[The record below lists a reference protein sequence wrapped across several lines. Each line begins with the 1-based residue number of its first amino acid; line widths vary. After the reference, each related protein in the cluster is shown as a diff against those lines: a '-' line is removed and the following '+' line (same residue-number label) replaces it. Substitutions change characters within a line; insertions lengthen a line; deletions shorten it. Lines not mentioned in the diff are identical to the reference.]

1 MKAQIVIYLVGAFVV
16 TPVFA
21 CATYNAAQVSQAIQN
36 SPYANAATKASSCTW
51 GGAAAAESGGN
62 TCASNGNNF
71 GVLQLTR
78 NNLPPG
84 VTPSQYLNEPLQQQ
98 VNTWLQQAGP
108 TGQGSSFNTI
118 NNAASTGGSLGGM
131 QMTPG
136 IAAACVQFGSGICSR
151 DLASI
156 QSTGQ
161 CPSAGNG
168 GVRATNATL
177 SNGTANLDG
186 NNQSICSWGNVIN
199 QKIAASGCTNSGSG
213 CNPSTGNS
221 PATPLTTSSS
231 PTLA

>member
-1 MKAQIVIYLVGAFVV
+1 MKARLFIYLAAACAV

-36 SPYANAATKASSCTW
+36 SPYASAATKASSCTW

-78 NNLPPG
+78 DNLPAG

-98 VNTWLQQAGP
+98 VDTWLQQAGP
-108 TGQGSSFNTI
+108 NGQGSSFNTI
-118 NNAASTGGSLGGM
+118 NNTATNGGSIGGM

-136 IAAACVQFGSGICSR
+136 IAAACVQFGGGICSR

-161 CPSAGNG
+161 CPSPGNG
-168 GVRATNATL
+168 GVRATRATL
-177 SNGTANLDG
+177 ANGTANLDG

-199 QKIAASGCTNSGSG
+199 QKIAASGCTNSGGG
-213 CNPSTGNS
+213 CNPSTG
-221 PATPLTTSSS
+221 TP
-231 PTLA
+231 PRRR

>member
-1 MKAQIVIYLVGAFVV
+1 MKTSALAIIVGFCMI
-16 TPVFA
+16 TPSYG
-21 CATYNAAQVSQAIQN
+21 CATYNAAQISQAIQN

-51 GGAAAAESGGN
+51 GGAAVAESGGN

-71 GVLQLTR
+71 GVLQLTSS
-78 NNLPPG
+78 NLPANVSSG
-84 VTPSQYLNEPLQQQ
+84 QYLNEPLQQQ
-98 VNTWLQQAGP
+98 VNTWLQNAGP
-108 TGQGSSFNTI
+108 SGQGSSFGTI
-118 NNAASTGGSLGGM
+118 SNAANSGSSIGGM
-131 QMTPG
+131 QMTQG
-136 IAAACVQFGSGICSR
+136 MAAACVQFGGGICSR
-151 DLASI
+151 DLAAI

-177 SNGTANLDG
+177 RNGTANLDG

-231 PTLA
+231 PTLV